1 MKKRMILLAAVCAA
15 GALAGCTGGPSA
27 ENGFRYPEK
36 TDGKESQLYASEEI
50 ILPAEAWETPAAE
63 RYDALDRFGAEG
75 YWITLGETQFFAY
88 VGFPEGAS
96 AENPVP
102 GVVLVHGGAGVRRS
116 RTG

>member
-88 VGFPEGAS
+88 VASRRAPPRKSPFPAWCWCT
-96 AENPVP
+96 A
-102 GVVLVHGGAGVRRS
+102 AGVRRS